1 MNGGYGRML
10 YNDKLGIRAYEYS
23 QGSCLFAVVSL
34 CEETALTNNK
44 KSVDMLGSIFD
55 IFENTTNV
63 CLQSNNCLHTNVVGE
78 KLYLKIYR

>member
-44 KSVDMLGSIFD
+44 KSADMLGSIFD
-55 IFENTTNV
+55 ICKVIIIVYKQMSWERNW
-63 CLQSNNCLHTNVVGE
+63 
-78 KLYLKIYR
+78 I

>member
-44 KSVDMLGSIFD
+44 KSVDMLWSIFD
-55 IFENTTNV
+55 IF
-63 CLQSNNCLHTNVVGE
+63 
-78 KLYLKIYR
+78 